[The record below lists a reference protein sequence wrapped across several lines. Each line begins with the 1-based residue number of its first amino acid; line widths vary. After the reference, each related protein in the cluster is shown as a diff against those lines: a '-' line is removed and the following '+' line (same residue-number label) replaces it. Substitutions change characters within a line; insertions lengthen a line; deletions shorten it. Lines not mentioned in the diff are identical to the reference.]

1 MTAINVKL
9 PDSIKKKA
17 GQLAAKDGV
26 SFDQFVSAAVAE
38 KVSGWLTEDDL
49 DQRAKRASRKKYNAS
64 LAQVPNVPPMRG
76 DEISVK

>member
-17 GQLAAKDGV
+17 GELAAKDGV

-49 DQRAKRASRKKYNAS
+49 DQRAKRASRKKYNAA
-64 LAQVPNVPPMRG
+64 LAQVPNLPPMRG
-76 DEISVK
+76 DELSLK

>member
-9 PDSIKKKA
+9 PDSIRKKA
-17 GQLAAKDGV
+17 GELAAKDGV

-38 KVSGWLTEDDL
+38 KVSGWLTEKDL
-49 DQRAKRASRKKYNAS
+49 NQRAKRASRKKYNAA

-76 DEISVK
+76 DEL

>member
-49 DQRAKRASRKKYNAS
+49 DQRAKRASRKKYNAA

>member
-1 MTAINVKL
+1 MIAINIKL

-17 GQLAAKDGV
+17 GELAAKDGV

-49 DQRAKRASRKKYNAS
+49 ARRSRRASRKKFDAALS
-64 LAQVPNVPPMRG
+64 QVPNLPPVRG
-76 DEISVK
+76 DEL

>member
-1 MTAINVKL
+1 MTAINVRL

-17 GQLAAKDGV
+17 GELAAKDGV

-49 DQRAKRASRKKYNAS
+49 DQRARRASRRKFNAA
-64 LAQVPNVPPMRG
+64 LAQVPNVPA
-76 DEISVK
+76 DSNDKV

>member
-9 PDSIKKKA
+9 PDSIRKKA
-17 GQLAAKDGV
+17 GELAAKDGV

-49 DQRAKRASRKKYNAS
+49 DQRAKRASRKKYNAA

-76 DEISVK
+76 DEL

>member
-17 GQLAAKDGV
+17 GELAAKDGV

-38 KVSGWLTEDDL
+38 KVSGWLMEDEL
-49 DQRAKRASRKKYNAS
+49 DHRARCARRKKLNAA

-76 DEISVK
+76 DEL

>member
-17 GQLAAKDGV
+17 GELAAKDGV

-38 KVSGWLTEDDL
+38 KVSGWLTEDEL
-49 DQRAKRASRKKYNAS
+49 GRRAKRASRKKYEAA
-64 LAQVPNVPPMRG
+64 LAQAPSVPPMCG
-76 DEISVK
+76 DEL

>member
-17 GQLAAKDGV
+17 GELAAKDGV

-38 KVSGWLTEDDL
+38 KVSGWLTADDL
-49 DQRAKRASRKKYNAS
+49 DKRAPRASRKKFDAA
-64 LAQVPNVPPMRG
+64 LAQVPNLPPMRG
-76 DEISVK
+76 DEL